1 VSTITFPSRKITV
14 LGATYTPYIADDGR
28 VGYQVVDRFGNT
40 NLIYMNPRSDNFDL
54 PPTVVVYAG
63 REDDPALDT
72 PQVFVNVW
80 FFKEEST

>member
-28 VGYQVVDRFGNT
+28 VGYKVVDQFGNT
-40 NLIYMNPRSDNFDL
+40 NLVYMNPSDYVSRGADL
-54 PPTVVVYAG
+54 IVYAG

-72 PQVFVNVW
+72 PQAFINVW
-80 FFKEEST
+80 FFKEDST